1 VDIVARLEDVA
12 QSEPESWI
20 GTATVTNASAGT
32 FTDGR
37 RKITVNWQ
45 GALFDSG
52 YLASYTPANGDTVSF
67 LKAGSSF
74 LVLGE
79 PAR

>member
-1 VDIVARLEDVA
+1 VDIVARLGDA
-12 QSEPESWI
+12 SEPDPESWI

-52 YLASYTPANGDTVSF
+52 YLASYTPAVGDNVTLLRS
-67 LKAGSSF
+67 GSSF
-74 LVLGE
+74 FVIGE
-79 PAR
+79 AAR

>member
-1 VDIVARLEDVA
+1 VDIISRLAGAGDE
-12 QSEPESWI
+12 EPESWI

-32 FTDGR
+32 FPDGR
-37 RKITVNWQ
+37 RRITVNWQ
-45 GALFDSG
+45 GALFDCG
-52 YLASYTPANGDTVSF
+52 YLASYTPAVGDNVSF
-67 LKAGSSF
+67 LKAGPSF